1 MGKNKN
7 RNKMKQMKNSIKKYK
22 KVKLLMPIQSLRSP
36 ASRPRVWKE
45 PPVASSLGCPQPHQK
60 SEALVHEIGPLQT
73 KCFMKSAGQILWV
86 VLVVCGLGAVRVEGL
101 RRIVCVQ
108 DLFQQLPVWHALHLR
123 ILLHLCRVHLW
134 MLCVWLRTQIDG
146 RGVLS
151 NCCRRSKHGLVSAG
165 AGAGGTSSSEST
177 STGSRSTVP
186 TYRSPPVPKTPLVQA
201 VRYASARSSSFH
213 ELTLETSCR
222 VESQALL
229 QHHWYLR
236 QLQNGRGWNKRVSQQ

>member
-1 MGKNKN
+1 
-7 RNKMKQMKNSIKKYK
+7 MKQMKNSIKKYK

-151 NCCRRSKHGLVSAG
+151 NLLQEIEARIGLCRRRRRWHFLIRIHIHRVQVDCPHIQVPTCAKDSVG
-165 AGAGGTSSSEST
+165 AGC
-177 STGSRSTVP
+177 
-186 TYRSPPVPKTPLVQA
+186 PVCFCKVFLFP
-201 VRYASARSSSFH
+201 
-213 ELTLETSCR
+213 
-222 VESQALL
+222 
-229 QHHWYLR
+229 
-236 QLQNGRGWNKRVSQQ
+236 